1 MNWNELE
8 GKRVNG
14 LYLGLF
20 PFRGTVVESRVKYG
34 GKVQHTIELAE
45 PITVYGATR
54 ERILV
59 EAGDGSINRILD
71 ERDAEYA
78 RSINDNWYDE
88 QYEGE

>member
-1 MNWNELE
+1 MNWNLE

-14 LYLGLF
+14 IYLGLF
-20 PFRGTVVESRVKYG
+20 PFRGLVVNSRVMYG
-34 GKVQHTIELAE
+34 GRVQHTIELAE
-45 PITVYGATR
+45 PIKVYGDVR

-71 ERDAEYA
+71 EKDAEYA
-78 RSINDNWYDE
+78 RSINDSWYDE